1 MAPSISKEE
10 LMRNSDPLVWE
21 LGGTDDAEKTERLCE
36 RLWIALNSR
45 FCNII
50 IVTITVIESLVI
62 LSELLI
68 DLEYI
73 QDPAWHPK
81 NYNCSVNQTLPAYPS
96 ARLKA
101 AKTILSY
108 LSLAILTIF
117 LTEVIFRIVTGKS
130 RFLVQGLEI
139 LDAVIIITAFSLD
152 VAFYASPTKDKA
164 KEAAVLIVLLRVWRI
179 KRVIDSIVDV
189 EKLKL
194 SYIISEYQR
203 EKTISE
209 NKGEVL
215 ILRVEDLE
223 HEVAYLKEKHKK
235 MEKELQA
242 LRKRG
247 KRDSGSSSSSSCRH
261 ATVTIGIETCLPSS
275 SSVETQTSDLAGQLP
290 LVPPVL
296 QTFASNLTQGVLS
309 DALSLVG
316 TEAGDGSLGLRD
328 PPASKFAAPIPTR
341 HQHAPNYNTAVTAAT
356 VVRHA
361 LPSYLSGIVS
371 DQVLKGGLVE
381 STDSPE
387 SGYGSAG
394 STALTGSGGGRHARS
409 ATVFLFPEPE
419 PRSQTGGAGRSGT
432 EHHWQPHHLVEM
444 DVLDEALEIE
454 RVRRVEFD
462 PDKCAKDI
470 PMTSL

>member
-36 RLWIALNSR
+36 CLWIALNSR

-235 MEKELQA
+235 TEKELQA

-275 SSVETQTSDLAGQLP
+275 SSVETQTSDLSDKQQHG
-290 LVPPVL
+290 
-296 QTFASNLTQGVLS
+296 TCLS
-309 DALSLVG
+309 GSSFLRCAACAV
-316 TEAGDGSLGLRD
+316 TEAKWNC
-328 PPASKFAAPIPTR
+328 KFARYAVEL
-341 HQHAPNYNTAVTAAT
+341 AAFYFTAIHRPGRENVAEN
-356 VVRHA
+356 
-361 LPSYLSGIVS
+361 LPRYHVPQQACL
-371 DQVLKGGLVE
+371 VLKLQDLELVHMQQ
-381 STDSPE
+381 TDEYCHQILEKLENQPDTQPE
-387 SGYGSAG
+387 TSSRP
-394 STALTGSGGGRHARS
+394 LK
-409 ATVFLFPEPE
+409 VFILCIN
-419 PRSQTGGAGRSGT
+419 PRNKWR
-432 EHHWQPHHLVEM
+432 P
-444 DVLDEALEIE
+444 
-454 RVRRVEFD
+454 
-462 PDKCAKDI
+462 
-470 PMTSL
+470 

>member
-1 MAPSISKEE
+1 MGN
-10 LMRNSDPLVWE
+10 R
-21 LGGTDDAEKTERLCE
+21 C
-36 RLWIALNSR
+36 SR
-45 FCNII
+45 FA
-50 IVTITVIESLVI
+50 LG
-62 LSELLI
+62 LR
-68 DLEYI
+68 DG
-73 QDPAWHPK
+73 
-81 NYNCSVNQTLPAYPS
+81 
-96 ARLKA
+96 A
-101 AKTILSY
+101 A
-108 LSLAILTIF
+108 
-117 LTEVIFRIVTGKS
+117 
-130 RFLVQGLEI
+130 
-139 LDAVIIITAFSLD
+139 
-152 VAFYASPTKDKA
+152 
-164 KEAAVLIVLLRVWRI
+164 AAVLER
-179 KRVIDSIVDV
+179 SIVDV

-223 HEVAYLKEKHKK
+223 ASVGLNSTKQDAFHEVAYLKEKHKK
-235 MEKELQA
+235 TEKELQA

-462 PDKCAKDI
+462 PDKCAKVRE
-470 PMTSL
+470 SLTR